1 MILNIK
7 QPVRR
12 SSTCPP
18 KSEGRR
24 RKSAGG
30 WDEYVKSM
38 EKMGC
43 AIETTQKEYDNLTST
58 RTKQLDRSVG
68 KLEDLK
74 SRKEIEGK

>member
-12 SSTCPP
+12 SS
-18 KSEGRR
+18 
-24 RKSAGG
+24 KSAGG

-38 EKMGC
+38 EKMGR

-74 SRKEIEGK
+74 SRKELE